1 GGWRGWPPPARAARA
16 GRDAP
21 ALVFAPP
28 RGPHASRTASPP
40 QLRCEHAIALAAR
53 HFVALRAAE
62 RLAGHRAEGRS
73 RRSMLSVLEHCA
85 VPVRQDAG
93 GEVLPQLGGACAG
106 VIGPVGSA
114 VDPERLVQC
123 FRPALERIVSDGP

>member
-1 GGWRGWPPPARAARA
+1 TKRADFHALRASLRAALGCAERALHGRTRCTASPPPPCAATA
-16 GRDAP
+16 VADAA
-21 ALVFAPP
+21 ALVFATPI
-28 RGPHASRTASPP
+28 ASTA

-85 VPVRQDAG
+85 VSVRQDAG

-114 VDPERLVQC
+114 VD
-123 FRPALERIVSDGP
+123 